1 MKTIAGGKGKREKP
15 MSSTIRARV
24 NRGLLVPLEKIALP
38 EGKEVTVTISGMS
51 SAEDVEAFRRS
62 AGTWKGTVDAEK
74 LIRNIYNDRLVT
86 TRSKPRL

>member
-1 MKTIAGGKGKREKP
+1 MKTIAGGKGKRGKT

-38 EGKEVTVTISGMS
+38 EGKEVTITISGIS

-62 AGTWKGTVDAEK
+62 AGTWKGSVDAEK
-74 LIRNIYNDRLVT
+74 LIRNIYADRLISR
-86 TRSKPRL
+86 RSKPLL